1 MARDVL
7 FNRLCYVFP
16 ACGITDLE
24 AGVGRANSYSAASI
38 FFMQP
43 SSPHPHPRN
52 GFFCMD
58 KDVER
63 YKANMEVYGRMME
76 FDSPF
81 ECGPVSVPT
90 VEAFLSLANCNR
102 AVLERRLT
110 DVEPFEFDR
119 VHRLYMNSM
128 LLTQEES
135 ALQKL
140 EVIEKH
146 TKNIVFCSVDD
157 NVTNAVPVALRM
169 LMAEGFAGLSLVA
182 YYRGGVRQVCG
193 FKQSSFSLSLG

>member
-1 MARDVL
+1 M
-7 FNRLCYVFP
+7 
-16 ACGITDLE
+16 
-24 AGVGRANSYSAASI
+24 
-38 FFMQP
+38 
-43 SSPHPHPRN
+43 
-52 GFFCMD
+52 
-58 KDVER
+58 
-63 YKANMEVYGRMME
+63 
-76 FDSPF
+76 
-81 ECGPVSVPT
+81 
-90 VEAFLSLANCNR
+90 
-102 AVLERRLT
+102 LERRLT

-182 YYRGGVRQVCG
+182 YYRGCVRQVCG

>member
-1 MARDVL
+1 
-7 FNRLCYVFP
+7 
-16 ACGITDLE
+16 
-24 AGVGRANSYSAASI
+24 
-38 FFMQP
+38 
-43 SSPHPHPRN
+43 
-52 GFFCMD
+52 MD